1 MKDESFLPKRKMRV
15 IPRLSSFI
23 YELSTRKKLSSFIF
37 QLSTRKRLSSFIFQL
52 STSLL
57 LTSCSEV
64 IYYTTEQMVPPEVMP
79 KQTTRSVGI
88 INNFSQNN
96 VIIINKNV
104 DIFPCNADSV
114 KDEIAIAFAE
124 ADVLDRVVV
133 LDSLLYPL
141 DSITPHILPQAEV
154 NLLCNELEVD
164 MLYSI
169 EYACLTYNPANRFI
183 SRPLNI
189 YLCSRIYTPDTD
201 SIGGTKTLDKK
212 EIEKWVD
219 DQNEID
225 ELIPKIPSMLAEFAI
240 EPYLPSWKERERIFY
255 YDRLCYEL
263 REGRIY
269 VKEGNWEAAAAQWRA
284 LSNSKQRIRRFA
296 SAYNMALY
304 YEMTDSLDQ
313 AIASL
318 DLAAQIAVKKNKK
331 NGTETQLID
340 TAFVKQYREV
350 LVSRKKEIAQIN
362 EYWKGK

>member
-1 MKDESFLPKRKMRV
+1 MKDESFLPKKKMRV

-23 YELSTRKKLSSFIF
+23 YELSIRKI
-37 QLSTRKRLSSFIFQL
+37 LSSFIFQL

-57 LTSCSEV
+57 LISCSEV

-79 KQTTRSVGI
+79 KQTRRSVGI

-104 DIFPCNADSV
+104 EIFPCNADSV
-114 KDEIAIAFAE
+114 KNEIAIAFAE

-154 NLLCNELEVD
+154 NSLCNELEVD

-183 SRPLNI
+183 GRPLNI

-225 ELIPKIPSMLAEFAI
+225 ELIPKIPSMLAEVAI
-240 EPYLPSWKERERIFY
+240 EPYLPSWKERERVFY

-284 LSNSKQRIRRFA
+284 LSNSKQCIRRFA

-304 YEMTDSLDQ
+304 YEMVDSIDQ

-318 DLAAQIAVKKNKK
+318 DLAAEIAIRRNKK
-331 NGTETQLID
+331 KDEHTQIID
-340 TAFVKQYREV
+340 TSLVEEYRAV
-350 LVSRKKEIAQIN
+350 LVARKEEIAKIE
-362 EYWKGK
+362 EYWELSY